1 MGDVVM
7 LDIPTRL
14 DVPAERVLSA
24 ALEAGLE
31 SIIIAGF
38 DSDGGEYFASSL
50 ADGGDALWLMER
62 FKMALLKKA
71 DELTEAG

>member
-1 MGDVVM
+1 MGDVVV

-14 DVPAERVLSA
+14 DVPAERVLNA
-24 ALEAGLE
+24 ALKADLK
-31 SIIIAGF
+31 SIIIAGY

-62 FKMALLKKA
+62 FKMALLQKV
-71 DELTEAG
+71 DELTETA